1 MKTLTLLSL
10 SVIFAASGCVV
21 TPGSGLPTKNKTV
34 ISHENDADDTQAQLD
49 SRVNVYPITLNLLQS
64 IEPPPKINRTN
75 HGLAQQKSA
84 YRYTLGRGDVLNIR
98 VWYHPDLNTP
108 TTVGAPSSN
117 AGSISMV
124 QNQQS
129 NNGIWVNDHG
139 KIFFPL
145 VGEISVVGKTITQ
158 VQSELSSRLKRYIK
172 NPQVEVNIAEF
183 RSKRVSVS
191 GAVREAGQLP
201 ITNVPMTLLDAI
213 DLAGGITDEAD
224 PQNVKWTHN
233 GVDHTVSIEDLR
245 ANGDATQ
252 NQLLSDGDIVY
263 VPSNENSK
271 VFVMG
276 EVIRQS
282 ALRMPGKGI
291 TLTEAIGEAGG
302 LDQVHA
308 NASGVFVIRNVPA
321 DAEKPIHVYQ
331 LNLKDAT
338 AYALGNRFKLKAD
351 DVVYVT
357 AAPVTRWDRVVSQ
370 AVGLANTIS
379 TANNSFR

>member
-1 MKTLTLLSL
+1 MKKLTLISL
-10 SVIFAASGCVV
+10 SAIFTISGCTIV
-21 TPGSGLPTKNKTV
+21 PGSGLPTKNKT
-34 ISHENDADDTQAQLD
+34 IIKHENDTKNTEVQLNH
-49 SRVNVYPITLNLLQS
+49 RVGVYPITLNLLKS

-75 HGLAQQKSA
+75 PELHQRKSN
-84 YRYTLGRGDVLNIR
+84 YRYILGRGDVLNIR

-108 TTVGAPSSN
+108 TTIGNTSPNRGAV
-117 AGSISMV
+117 SMI

-129 NNGIWVNDHG
+129 NNGVWINDNG

-145 VGEISVVGKTITQ
+145 VGEITVAGKTINQ
-158 VQSELSSRLKRYIK
+158 VQTELSSRLKRYIK
-172 NPQVEVNIAEF
+172 NPQVEINVAEF
-183 RSKRVSVS
+183 RSQRVSVS

-201 ITNVPMTLLDAI
+201 ITNIPMTLLDAI

-233 GVDHTVSIEDLR
+233 GVDHTISIEDLR

-252 NQLLSDGDIVY
+252 NHLLSDGDIVY
-263 VPSNENSK
+263 VPSNQNSK

-282 ALRMPGKGI
+282 ALRIPAKGI
-291 TLTEAIGEAGG
+291 TLTEALGEAGG

-308 NASGVFVIRNVPA
+308 NASGVFVIRNEPS
-321 DAEKPIHVYQ
+321 DMEKPIHVYQ

-338 AYALGNRFKLKAD
+338 AYALGNRFKLNPD

-370 AVGLANTIS
+370 AVGLANTIA
-379 TANNSFR
+379 TTNNSF